1 MLVSLQQ
8 VGIPWWSAVFVQLSS
23 FKSPG
28 WLIIISDTLG
38 NGMQQVF
45 FDKYQQYDMC
55 LLVALVA
62 LVTFF
67 MSPC

>member
-8 VGIPWWSAVFVQLSS
+8 VGIPWWSAVSVQLSS